1 MQCRHKINLSTTN
14 PDCDFIFYQTA
25 DLSQM
30 VLSAIFVFASINF
43 VMNRTSP
50 CSKWRTASCLRSFVA
65 QRTIGTTHLNSSRFS
80 AMFAVICFFL
90 SQSHHMTPNSRRI
103 NLFVLITKFIFA
115 SRINLRNQSG
125 NKLPKKTLFISL
137 VLPPWHNIFACKKSI
152 NQSKSKNFKLNACL
166 PTSRSPNVRQM

>member
-1 MQCRHKINLSTTN
+1 MQGWHKKKLSTTN
-14 PDCDFIFYQTA
+14 LDFEFTCFQTL
-25 DLSQM
+25 DLRQM
-30 VLSAIFVFASINF
+30 VLPAIFVFASINF

-50 CSKWRTASCLRSFVA
+50 CSKWRTTRGLCAFIS
-65 QRTIGTTHLNSSRFS
+65 QGTIGTTHLNSSRFS
-80 AMFAVICFFL
+80 AMLAVKCFFL

-166 PTSRSPNVRQM
+166 PTST